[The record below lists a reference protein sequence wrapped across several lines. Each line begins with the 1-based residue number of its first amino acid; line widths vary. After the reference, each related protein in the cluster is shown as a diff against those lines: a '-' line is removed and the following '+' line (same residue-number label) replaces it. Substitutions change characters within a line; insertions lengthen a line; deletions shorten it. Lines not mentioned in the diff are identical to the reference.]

1 MARRAGRRILR
12 ASARARRCLNPAVE
26 LDVTPEPEPDEL
38 EAIVAALGDEPQ
50 PEESPW
56 WRAGLPDGDDDSY

>member
-1 MARRAGRRILR
+1 
-12 ASARARRCLNPAVE
+12 LNPAVE

-56 WRAGLPDGDDDSY
+56 WRAGLPGAEEDPL